1 MSSSVGLVAGAGTG
15 TGSGVLLSFLIGE
28 LLLCTRT
35 LRVSC
40 CLGLRGGC
48 GFVSTVSF
56 VCLGLDEL
64 RLTTSLFSTPEAT
77 CTSVMKCESKEGRS
91 LDSQT
96 AEAVLFDAVNTKNS
110 FSNDEE
116 PGGEDENARDPN
128 PSNPEEEGRLHSN
141 EDVSIKDATTSNDA
155 SCDSSFTKKAACEEA
170 GEGEDAEEELKGAD
184 ADLKE
189 PLLSKDGV
197 WLAMAMDGKHASC
210 TGRP

>member
-1 MSSSVGLVAGAGTG
+1 
-15 TGSGVLLSFLIGE
+15 
-28 LLLCTRT
+28 
-35 LRVSC
+35 
-40 CLGLRGGC
+40 
-48 GFVSTVSF
+48 
-56 VCLGLDEL
+56 
-64 RLTTSLFSTPEAT
+64 
-77 CTSVMKCESKEGRS
+77 MKCESKEGRS

-116 PGGEDENARDPN
+116 PGGEDENARDPT

-155 SCDSSFTKKAACEEA
+155 SLGCDSSFTKKAACEEA
-170 GEGEDAEEELKGAD
+170 GEGEEAPGEGAD
-184 ADLKE
+184 ADGGQ

-197 WLAMAMDGKHASC
+197 WLAMAMDGKNGHAYG